1 LCKDAG
7 HKIAVIG
14 DRRETLGEEA
24 HFMESMA
31 RTAADLDSGRESA
44 LEHYRT
50 VRDRTEALA
59 APLSPE
65 DQTVQSMADVS
76 PTKWH
81 RAHTTWFFENFI
93 LAPFVSEYRAYD
105 HAYGYL
111 FNSYYEGA
119 GPRHPRPARGLLS
132 RPSVDEIA
140 RYRVHIDEA
149 MRALIATAAT
159 AAWGEIAPLVELGLH
174 HEEQHQELILM
185 DIKHVLSLNPLDPV
199 YAPAPAAPKRNARA
213 EMNYVAFGGGLR
225 QIGYDGDGFAFD
237 NEGPRHK
244 VWIEPFRI
252 ASRLV
257 TCGEYR
263 AFIADGGYSRAELW
277 LSDGW
282 ATVKGEAWEAPL
294 YWRRNGEDWTIF
306 TLAGRRAL
314 DDDEPVCHVSYYE
327 ADAFARWSGKRLP
340 SEAEWEIAAA
350 ESDVPLGGNLM
361 DRNVLHPLAAASS
374 DSRVQQMIGDVWEWT
389 ASPYMPYPGYRPPDG
404 TIGEYNGKFMAN
416 QMVLRG
422 GAAVTPPGHVR
433 LSYRN
438 FFYPA
443 SRWVFGGIRLAEDA

>member
-1 LCKDAG
+1 
-7 HKIAVIG
+7 
-14 DRRETLGEEA
+14 
-24 HFMESMA
+24 M
-31 RTAADLDSGRESA
+31 
-44 LEHYRT
+44 
-50 VRDRTEALA
+50 
-59 APLSPE
+59 P
-65 DQTVQSMADVS
+65 DVS

-81 RAHTTWFFENFI
+81 RAHVTWFFENFI
-93 LAPFVSEYRAYD
+93 LTPFDSTYRQHD
-105 HAYGYL
+105 PAYGFL

-119 GPRHPRPARGLLS
+119 GPRHPRPARGMLS
-132 RPSVDEIA
+132 RPSVADIA
-140 RYRVHIDEA
+140 RYRAHVDAA
-149 MRALIATAAT
+149 MSELIAGAGSAL
-159 AAWGEIAPLVELGLH
+159 WQQIAPLVELGLH

-199 YAPAPAAPKRNARA
+199 YVPAAATAKRNA
-213 EMNYVAFGGGLR
+213 VAALDFVEFDGGLR
-225 QIGYDGDGFAFD
+225 QIGHEGSNAQEKGFSFD

-244 VWIEPFRI
+244 TWLEPFRL

-263 AFIADGGYSRAELW
+263 AFIEEDGYRRAELW

-282 ATVKGEAWEAPL
+282 ATVKSEAWEAPL
-294 YWRRNGEDWTIF
+294 YWRREDGDWSIF
-306 TLAGRRAL
+306 TLGGRRPV
-314 DDDEPVCHVSYYE
+314 DDDEPVVHVSYYE

-340 SEAEWEIAAA
+340 TEAEWEVAAI
-350 ESDVPLGGNLM
+350 ESDVSLLSGNLM
-361 DRNVLHPLAAASS
+361 DRGAYHPQAAAPGEA
-374 DSRVQQMIGDVWEWT
+374 RLRQMIGDVWEWT

-433 LSYRN
+433 FTYRN

-443 SRWVFGGIRLAEDA
+443 SRWAFGGIRLAEDQ